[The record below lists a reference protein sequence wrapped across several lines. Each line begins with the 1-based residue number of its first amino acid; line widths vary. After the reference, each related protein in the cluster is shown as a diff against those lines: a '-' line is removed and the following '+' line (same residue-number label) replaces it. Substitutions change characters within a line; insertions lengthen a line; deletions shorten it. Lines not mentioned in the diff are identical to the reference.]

1 MEVRSAAVQRPPR
14 ARARAL
20 PSPPHPLARR
30 PVSAAAQMCKRSVR
44 AHQLKSC
51 TPTYVEHLKCN
62 VKLARA
68 VDVTCRPQFV
78 SLAQCLKGARGDASK
93 CIAQATKFDVCTESW

>member
-1 MEVRSAAVQRPPR
+1 MHAHLCLSQV
-14 ARARAL
+14 
-20 PSPPHPLARR
+20 
-30 PVSAAAQMCKRSVR
+30 CKRSVR

-68 VDVTCRPQFV
+68 VDVQCRPQFTG
-78 SLAQCLKGARGDASK
+78 LAACLKGAAGDAGK
-93 CIAQATKFDVCTESW
+93 CVAQATQFDVCTESW

>member
-1 MEVRSAAVQRPPR
+1 MQGPGLR
-14 ARARAL
+14 L
-20 PSPPHPLARR
+20 HLCPPHTIFTNSSMHAHLCLSQ
-30 PVSAAAQMCKRSVR
+30 VCKRSVR

-68 VDVTCRPQFV
+68 VDVQCRPQFTG
-78 SLAQCLKGARGDASK
+78 LAACLKGAAGDAGK
-93 CIAQATKFDVCTESW
+93 CVAQATQFDVCTESW